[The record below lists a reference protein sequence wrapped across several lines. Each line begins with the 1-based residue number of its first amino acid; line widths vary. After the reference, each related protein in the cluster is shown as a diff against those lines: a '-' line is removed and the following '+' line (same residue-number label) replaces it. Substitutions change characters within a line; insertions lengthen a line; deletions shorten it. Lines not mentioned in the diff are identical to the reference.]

1 MWHDES
7 LILLGF
13 CKCFLLGD
21 INVYVSSDH
30 SKTFLHFSQ
39 ADMSK
44 DALTALHRHFEQQ
57 YGKLEFQEARGKKR
71 KRKELRKEPEEKVE
85 SDFEDEEEWQGI
97 QDEDDNVEEK
107 PEPEVVIFN
116 DGTQSDDISTMKP
129 SSFMVRNKSTNS
141 YV

>member
-1 MWHDES
+1 MCWQLKRIQIWLS
-7 LILLGF
+7 IRSF
-13 CKCFLLGD
+13 K
-21 INVYVSSDH
+21 N
-30 SKTFLHFSQ
+30 FLHFSQ

-71 KRKELRKEPEEKVE
+71 KRKEPRKEPEEKVE

-97 QDEDDNVEEK
+97 QDDDDNVEEK